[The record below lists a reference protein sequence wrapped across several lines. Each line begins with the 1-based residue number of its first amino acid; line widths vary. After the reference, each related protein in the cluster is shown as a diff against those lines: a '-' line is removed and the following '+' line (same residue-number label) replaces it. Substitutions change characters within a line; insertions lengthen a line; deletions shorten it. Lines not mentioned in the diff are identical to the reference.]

1 MAQGYLK
8 SVGMGEW
15 TPKISNALDT
25 SEHKPVTVAKSESRD
40 SATSKWKNL
49 DDDQDF
55 DF

>member
-1 MAQGYLK
+1 MAQSYLR

-15 TPKISNALDT
+15 TPKISNAPDT
-25 SEHKPVTVAKSESRD
+25 SEHKPVTKFESRD
-40 SATSKWKNL
+40 SATTKWKNL

>member
-1 MAQGYLK
+1 M
-8 SVGMGEW
+8 GMGEW
-15 TPKISNALDT
+15 TPKISSAP
-25 SEHKPVTVAKSESRD
+25 EHKQVAKSESRD